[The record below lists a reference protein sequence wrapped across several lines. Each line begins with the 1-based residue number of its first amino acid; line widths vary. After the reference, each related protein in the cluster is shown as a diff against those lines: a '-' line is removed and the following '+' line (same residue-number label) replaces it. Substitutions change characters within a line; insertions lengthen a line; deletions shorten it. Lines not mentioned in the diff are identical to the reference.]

1 MEFIMPNSTDQTRRD
16 FLKKI
21 TIMAGGTSLL
31 ATQSKLQLI
40 NSALA
45 ADYSGVQDYKSL
57 VCIFLAG
64 GNDSLNMFP
73 PYETT
78 AYQNYQNTRQG
89 LAIPRD
95 QLLPISDNSRA
106 FHPSMGAVRDLYDQ
120 SRLCVLGN
128 VGNLLQP
135 LNRAQFLAAQASDSS
150 IRVPQGL
157 FSHSHQQ
164 EIWQTYRTPAVST
177 PPGWGGLLAD
187 LLNSANGAS
196 ELPPTTSLTGNNLW
210 QTGQSTQP
218 FKINGSGIRNFEY
231 LRQGTWPAWQSS
243 RIDTWE
249 DILAL
254 NSNHV
259 LEQQMASSFLT
270 TQRRITLLQEALSSA
285 PEIQT
290 EYPSP
295 NVNNL
300 ANNLRMV
307 ARLISAREALGLKRQ
322 IFFIQYGP
330 WDTHSDQLS
339 DHANLLATLNEA
351 MHAFYQTTVELRVAD
366 TVTTFTASEFGRT
379 ATSNGDGTDH
389 GWGGDQLIM
398 GGAVSGESLFLRKL
412 VLGIPAQ
419 ASGKNLTRPLLP
431 SAPQPSCVRVTS
443 PHHRKLG
450 AGYVPLPQMTGRC
463 FGKPFILFPPT
474 LALRFRQNNGPTP
487 SGDYQPSRSL
497 SMAGSGCLGL
507 RFFHFVRSSYTS

>member
-1 MEFIMPNSTDQTRRD
+1 MPNSTDQTRRD

-21 TIMAGGTSLL
+21 TIMAGGTTLL
-31 ATQSKLQLI
+31 ATQSKLQMI

-73 PYETT
+73 PYETA
-78 AYQNYQNTRQG
+78 AYQNYQNVRQR
-89 LAIPRD
+89 LTIPRD

-135 LNRAQFLAAQASDSS
+135 LSRAQYLAAEAGDSS
-150 IRVPQGL
+150 IRAPQGL

-164 EIWQTYRTPAVST
+164 EIWQTNRTPAVST

-187 LLNSANGAS
+187 LLNSANGTS
-196 ELPPTTSLTGNNLW
+196 ELPPTTSLTGNNPW

-218 FKINGSGIRNFEY
+218 FKINSSGIRNFEH

-254 NSNHV
+254 NRNHV
-259 LEQQMASSFLT
+259 LEQQAASSFLT
-270 TQRRITLLQEALSSA
+270 TQRRIALLQEALSSA

-290 EYPSP
+290 VYPAT

-300 ANNLRMV
+300 ADNLRMV

-330 WDTHSDQLS
+330 WDTHGDQLS
-339 DHANLLATLNEA
+339 AHANLLATLNEA
-351 MHAFYQTTVELRVAD
+351 MNVFYQTTIELGVAD
-366 TVTTFTASEFGRT
+366 SVTTFTASEFGRT

-398 GGAVSGESLFLRKL
+398 GGAVKGGQVHGVLPDITPGSIDDSGNAGR
-412 VLGIPAQ
+412 VIPAIAVDQ
-419 ASGKNLTRPLLP
+419 Y
-431 SAPQPSCVRVTS
+431 
-443 PHHRKLG
+443 G
-450 AGYVPLPQMTGRC
+450 ATLAKWMGVADNDLNA
-463 FGKPFILFPPT
+463 LFPN
-474 LALRFRQNNGPTP
+474 LNQFALR
-487 SGDYQPSRSL
+487 D
-497 SMAGSGCLGL
+497 LG
-507 RFFHFVRSSYTS
+507 FMN